1 MKKKALSLAL
11 ALVLCLGL
19 LPTAAFAAETD
30 LPDWYFL
37 FAIFKNVDADCLD
50 RDGEKQHTKY
60 TMTQEEIDFVK
71 EDAQGFE
78 TYMNEVGV
86 MRAHVDV
93 VEIDTPI
100 TELEEF
106 SRGGYLGPEQAEP
119 LLKGKVD
126 LDRYDHVTCATS
138 LNVPTNYLGVGGMAY
153 ENGTGHAA
161 INLINREYCL
171 DILRADKTFPASMY
185 VHEFLHFTEALDK
198 QWGAEFGLHD
208 VRINHYSPDN
218 DSGRECY
225 TDIMLNQARGTAGTG
240 VHPAVWQ
247 YPPRVLRTVT
257 ELNIPTS
264 VTSIG
269 PYAFCNLT
277 NLTKVIIPD
286 SVTSI
291 GEYSFR
297 NCTSLKEVNIPGS
310 VTTIEKNSFQ
320 NCTSLKEVNMSSGV
334 AKIEDWAFGC
344 HEPHSALERV
354 SIPASVTSIGYAAF
368 YNSSL
373 TDIYYGGTEAQWK
386 AIQVGKFNEELTRAN
401 IHYNSTGPSTQ
412 PTTPSYQVS
421 DWAKEQVNRAAEIG
435 LVPDGFGNDYR
446 VNITRAQF
454 AATAVKLY
462 EAMSGKTGATG
473 ESSFTDTADPVI
485 LQAADLGFVSGVGGG
500 RFSPDAL
507 VTREQAA
514 VMLSS
519 VYTKLGGEIPAVE
532 ATAFADDGDVAG
544 WARNAVA
551 FMSGREIVTG
561 VGNNRF
567 SPKGSASIEQ
577 ALLISL
583 KMFETLK

>member
-1 MKKKALSLAL
+1 MTPPRRCKEKCDMKKALSLLL
-11 ALVLCLGL
+11 ALVMCLGL
-19 LPTAAFAAETD
+19 LPVTASAAEAE

-37 FAIFKNVDADCLD
+37 FAIFKNVDADCG
-50 RDGEKQHTKY
+50 DGNGNTVHTKY

-78 TYMNEVGV
+78 TYMNQVGV

-100 TELEEF
+100 TELAEY
-106 SRGGYLGPEQAEP
+106 SSGRGGYLGPEQAEP

-138 LNVPTNYLGVGGMAY
+138 LNVFTGYLGAGGMAY
-153 ENGTGHAA
+153 ENGTGHTA
-161 INLINREYCL
+161 INLRNREYCL
-171 DILRADKTFPASMY
+171 NILRADKTFPASMY
-185 VHEFLHFTEALDK
+185 VHEFLHFMEVMDK
-198 QWGAEFGLHD
+198 KWGVEFGLHD

-240 VHPAVWQ
+240 VHPAAWQ
-247 YPPRVLRTVT
+247 YPPRVLRTMT
-257 ELNIPTS
+257 EWTVPSS
-264 VTSIG
+264 VTFIG
-269 PYAFCNLT
+269 SYAFHNLT
-277 NLTKVIIPD
+277 NLKKVIIPD

-291 GEYSFR
+291 GVCAFQD
-297 NCTSLKEVNIPGS
+297 CTSLKEVS
-310 VTTIEKNSFQ
+310 
-320 NCTSLKEVNMSSGV
+320 MSSGV
-334 AKIEDWAFGC
+334 VKIEDWAFGC

-368 YNSSL
+368 HNSSL

-386 AIQVGKFNEELTRAN
+386 AIQIGKYNEQLTRAT
-401 IHYNSTGPSTQ
+401 IHYNSPVPSTPQ

-421 DWAKEQVNRAAEIG
+421 DWARDRVALAVKTGLAAESLG
-435 LVPDGFGNDYR
+435 GDYR

-462 EAMSGKTGATG
+462 EAMSGQKVPAASS
-473 ESSFTDTADPVI
+473 SSFTDTSDPVI

-519 VYTKLGGEIPAVE
+519 VYTKLGGSIPAVIS
-532 ATAFADDGDVAG
+532 TAFADDASVSS
-544 WARNAVA
+544 WAASAVA
-551 FMSGREIVTG
+551 FMSDKGIVSG
-561 VGNNRF
+561 VGENRF
-567 SPKGSASIEQ
+567 SPQGQASIEQ

-583 KMFETLK
+583 KMFEDLK